1 MFDLKA
7 RSVPVAFPSSLPRP
21 SRPLPPP
28 RRLLAEA
35 GDVTR
40 MNAYTYDRMHALYF
54 ILHFSCIFMRYKIFA
69 LLTIVLLRKQGKA
82 KRNAWAEKKDLS
94 ADDAKKQYVE
104 LVEKLKKEYG
114 YDENK
119 QPEAVG
125 Q

>member
-1 MFDLKA
+1 
-7 RSVPVAFPSSLPRP
+7 
-21 SRPLPPP
+21 
-28 RRLLAEA
+28 
-35 GDVTR
+35 
-40 MNAYTYDRMHALYF
+40 MNVYTYDRMPC
-54 ILHFSCIFMRYKIFA
+54 ILVFVFVFSFIFMRYKIFV